1 VPEEPA
7 STPAPTGATDQAQRF
22 RDATEKVRQ
31 RTELTAKTF
40 GGLGTAAISALGIA
54 KFADV
59 FPWAP
64 GQGVWVCVLITSFLV
79 MIGVVGLFA
88 WRLWHASERIVLRSD
103 AEKMSELDGGEKETV
118 KEVYRETARLNLV
131 PTLRA
136 LEARAHRL
144 YRIANRVDDAN
155 LAKKLIQR
163 ANDIAA
169 DIHSVEARAGLLVV
183 RRRAAQAF
191 RDRWAILAFIALAL
205 AVVGFGISADRLES
219 ERAGLTKV
227 VKDCAE
233 AKKAAQVGGIRG
245 VPEICKGS
253 SPAVA
258 SAAAPATQC
267 CQLPSPVDPSVTP
280 AKGTAQK
287 AAAASEA
294 LRAAANLATTLVG
307 LGASG
312 PASVT
317 DQGPQ
322 ILHDFLQQV
331 GFPLTE
337 KGISGISRTLWNRFA
352 VDKPPRLPA
361 ETGETPA
368 SQPINLT
375 VVLRDRRSPIQV
387 VGTTPPISAWPVFG
401 KAQQPI
407 RLTVIVRDRRSR
419 TQIIRIPPSPDDG

>member
-1 VPEEPA
+1 
-7 STPAPTGATDQAQRF
+7 
-22 RDATEKVRQ
+22 
-31 RTELTAKTF
+31 
-40 GGLGTAAISALGIA
+40 
-54 KFADV
+54 
-59 FPWAP
+59 
-64 GQGVWVCVLITSFLV
+64 
-79 MIGVVGLFA
+79 
-88 WRLWHASERIVLRSD
+88 
-103 AEKMSELDGGEKETV
+103 
-118 KEVYRETARLNLV
+118 
-131 PTLRA
+131 
-136 LEARAHRL
+136 
-144 YRIANRVDDAN
+144 
-155 LAKKLIQR
+155 
-163 ANDIAA
+163 
-169 DIHSVEARAGLLVV
+169 
-183 RRRAAQAF
+183 
-191 RDRWAILAFIALAL
+191 
-205 AVVGFGISADRLES
+205 
-219 ERAGLTKV
+219 
-227 VKDCAE
+227 
-233 AKKAAQVGGIRG
+233 
-245 VPEICKGS
+245 
-253 SPAVA
+253 
-258 SAAAPATQC
+258 
-267 CQLPSPVDPSVTP
+267 
-280 AKGTAQK
+280 
-287 AAAASEA
+287 
-294 LRAAANLATTLVG
+294 LVG